1 MIKGPLLIAR
11 YEGDPRIEKQVKE
24 ARQRL
29 IIDTFRNAKPIVVQS
44 ASEPAR
50 KSTGVKGQ

>member
-11 YEGDPRIEKQVKE
+11 YEGDPRIEKQIKE

-29 IIDTFRNAKPIVVQS
+29 ITETFRNAKPVVTQQLK
-44 ASEPAR
+44 AAAR
-50 KSTGVKGQ
+50 TPTDVKDH